1 MSTSAHISRKRVA
14 IILWYLGTQMEYWS
28 IGHLFGVAH
37 CTAFVIVHETCTAII
52 DVLLKAY
59 ISFPK
64 GDKVKQVVDG
74 FQRTWGVPQ
83 CCGAIDGCHI
93 PISAPAMNHTDY
105 YNRKGFY
112 SVVTQAV
119 VNYQYRFLDV
129 YTGQCAWCTCVCTF
143 LLVQTRCKQ
152 QATSR
157 YQTVN
162 WRHRSATVSHWR
174 LCLSYA
180 YMTNKIISS

>member
-1 MSTSAHISRKRVA
+1 M
-14 IILWYLGTQMEYWS
+14 
-28 IGHLFGVAH
+28 F
-37 CTAFVIVHETCTAII
+37 FVHETCTAIV
-52 DVLLKAY
+52 DALLKAY

-64 GDKVKQVVDG
+64 GDQVKQVVDG

-83 CCGAIDGCHI
+83 YCGAIDGCHI

-105 YNRKGFY
+105 YNWKGFF

-119 VNYQYRFLDV
+119 VDFQFRFLDMYIGWPAAGSV
-129 YTGQCAWCTCVCTF
+129 HDTRMFAHSSLYKLGVNSR
-143 LLVQTRCKQ
+143 LLF
-152 QATSR
+152 R

-162 WRHRSATVSHWR
+162 WRHRSATVSHRR

-180 YMTNKIISS
+180 YMANETISS